1 MLPRWPG
8 TGRGLRSITELLD
21 VNAEV
26 GVATVKVDLAD
37 VTEATVEVVTA
48 ARFAAN
54 ALMGQLLAER
64 LLGLD
69 ISPRKSELD
78 VATSG
83 RTSVIVRVSLATE
96 LPRLL
101 AALRSN
107 RVGNLAV
114 DVVVLHGS
122 FEEWAR
128 GRMEWNPSSPA
139 VRGMAHQFTLTARD
153 SVPGVKR

>member
-1 MLPRWPG
+1 MLPRWPE

-54 ALMGQLLAER
+54 ALMGSASGGAPTWIGHQSQKERTGRGDLRPDLCDCPRLAR
-64 LLGLD
+64 H
-69 ISPRKSELD
+69 R
-78 VATSG
+78 AA
-83 RTSVIVRVSLATE
+83 SLAGGTAIE
-96 LPRLL
+96 PGGQSRSRCCR
-101 AALRSN
+101 ASRQLR
-107 RVGNLAV
+107 RVGEGPNGV
-114 DVVVLHGS
+114 D
-122 FEEWAR
+122 
-128 GRMEWNPSSPA
+128 PSSPA

>member
-1 MLPRWPG
+1 
-8 TGRGLRSITELLD
+8 
-21 VNAEV
+21 
-26 GVATVKVDLAD
+26 
-37 VTEATVEVVTA
+37 
-48 ARFAAN
+48 
-54 ALMGQLLAER
+54 MGQLLAER

-69 ISPRKSELD
+69 ISPRKSEVD

-114 DVVVLHGS
+114 DVVVLDGG
-122 FEEWAR
+122 FDEWAR
-128 GRMEWNPSSPA
+128 GRMEWTLRHRRCAEWPINSP
-139 VRGMAHQFTLTARD
+139 
-153 SVPGVKR
+153 